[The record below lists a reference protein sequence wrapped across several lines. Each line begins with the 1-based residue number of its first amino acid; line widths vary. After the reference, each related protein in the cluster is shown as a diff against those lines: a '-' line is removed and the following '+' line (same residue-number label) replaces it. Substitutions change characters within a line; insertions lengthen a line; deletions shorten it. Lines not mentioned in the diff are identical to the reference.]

1 MLVRIWY
8 SGRHKIHISSLLE
21 LGRELKPTFGP
32 IFSNAI
38 LMALIV
44 GLIDMKLLRCFLRE
58 YNIWLR
64 PSSGGMLSTMK
75 HQWKQVRFFCWKLN
89 IHVCRTGWTW
99 ASISTLWMLVAAY
112 RLATAV
118 ASFLSILQSLWVS
131 QKKLG
136 TCFRSVI
143 SAGDQA
149 N

>member
-8 SGRHKIHISSLLE
+8 SGRHKKYISSLLE
-21 LGRELKPTFGP
+21 SGRELKPTFGL

-44 GLIDMKLLRCFLRE
+44 GFINMKLLRCFLRE

-64 PSSGGMLSTMK
+64 PSSGEMLSTLNPR
-75 HQWKQVRFFCWKLN
+75 WKRVPFFRWELN

-99 ASISTLWMLVAAY
+99 ASISTLWMQVAAY
-112 RLATAV
+112 RLGTAM

-131 QKKLG
+131 QKTLC
-136 TCFRSVI
+136 TYFRSVI
-143 SAGDQA
+143 SARDQG